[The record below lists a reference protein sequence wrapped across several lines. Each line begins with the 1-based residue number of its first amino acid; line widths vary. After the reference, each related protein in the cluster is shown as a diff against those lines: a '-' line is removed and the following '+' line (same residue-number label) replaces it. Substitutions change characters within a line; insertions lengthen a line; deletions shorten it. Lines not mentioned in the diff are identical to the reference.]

1 MENIEMKTVLTVG
14 VFDLLH
20 YGHIELFR
28 KAKLHGDLLIVAVQE
43 SEYVTKFKPNANLV
57 YNTDERLYM
66 VSAIKYV
73 DNVTT
78 YTSIDKI
85 IDKIEFDVFAV
96 GEDQNHDKFKAAID
110 WCKNNGKEVVCL
122 PRTEGISTSMI
133 KNILKS
139 KIK

>member
-1 MENIEMKTVLTVG
+1 MKTVLTVG

-28 KAKLHGDLLIVAVQE
+28 KAKLHGDRLIVAVQE

-78 YTSIDKI
+78 YTSIDEI

-110 WCKNNGKEVVCL
+110 WCKNNGKEVVSL
-122 PRTEGISTSMI
+122 TRTEGISTSMI
-133 KNILKS
+133 KNMLKS